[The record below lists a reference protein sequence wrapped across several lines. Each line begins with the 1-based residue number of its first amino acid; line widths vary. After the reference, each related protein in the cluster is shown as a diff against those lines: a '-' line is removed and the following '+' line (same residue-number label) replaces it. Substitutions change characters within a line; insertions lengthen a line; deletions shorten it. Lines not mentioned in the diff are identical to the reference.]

1 VIRGSSARKVGV
13 AAAVGIPV
21 GAAAAVLTAWQA
33 AVLIGW
39 VATSGTYLLR
49 IWPHLWRQDAA
60 ATAEHA
66 TQEDGSRVTADLIV
80 LAASVAS
87 LVAVALLLVDTSSEH
102 GATKAVLTGVG
113 VVSVVLSW
121 ALVHTL
127 FTLRYAHLYYDGTL
141 GGIDFHDDERP
152 NYHDFA
158 YLAFTV
164 GMTYQVSDT
173 EVNQRSIRATILRH
187 ALLSFLFGTTII
199 ALTINIVAGLR
210 R

>member
-1 VIRGSSARKVGV
+1 MRGSSARKVAV

-21 GAAAAVLTAWQA
+21 GVVAALLTAWQA

-39 VATSGTYLLR
+39 SATVATYLGRL
-49 IWPHLWRQDAA
+49 WPRLWRHDAA
-60 ATAEHA
+60 TTSLHA
-66 TQEDGSRVTADLIV
+66 TQEDGSRVTSDLTL
-80 LAASVAS
+80 LASCLAS
-87 LVAVALLLVDTSSEH
+87 LVAVALLLVETTSVD
-102 GATKAVLTGVG
+102 GATKAVFTGVG

-121 ALVHTL
+121 ALVHTI

-141 GGIDFHDDERP
+141 GGIDFHDDEP
-152 NYHDFA
+152 PTYHDFA

-173 EVNQRSIRATILRH
+173 EVNDRGIRATILRH

-199 ALTINIVAGLR
+199 ALTINVVAGLR

>member
-1 VIRGSSARKVGV
+1 MRGSSARKVAV

-21 GAAAAVLTAWQA
+21 GAVAAFLTAWQA
-33 AVLIGW
+33 AVLVGW
-39 VATSGTYLLR
+39 VATAGTYLLR
-49 IWPHLWRQDAA
+49 IWPHLWRQDAR
-60 ATAEHA
+60 TTSGHA
-66 TQEDGSRVTADLIV
+66 TQEDGSRVTADITV
-80 LAASVAS
+80 LVTCLAS

-102 GATKAVLTGVG
+102 GATKAILTGVG

-127 FTLRYAHLYYDGTL
+127 FCLRYAHLYYDGAP
-141 GGIDFHDDERP
+141 GGIDFHDDAP
-152 NYHDFA
+152 PDYHDFA

-173 EVNQRSIRATILRH
+173 EVNDRHIRAAILRH

-210 R
+210 K